1 MLKLLDHGQRLM
13 AHLSLVRLG
22 LAGSWVASAGP
33 ALTDSL
39 SHTHRA
45 LTRLLA
51 NPAIG
56 SIDAANTSP
65 ARPMVNGWSD
75 ALDALPLTAP
85 EQDGLPWLQ
94 RRLGVL
100 QKDAQ
105 VVQHSVLALTASP
118 ASKTV
123 DLQPEVE
130 S

>member
-22 LAGSWVASAGP
+22 LPGSWVANAGP
-33 ALTDSL
+33 TLTDSL

-51 NPAIG
+51 NPAIV
-56 SIDAANTSP
+56 DTDTANTNP
-65 ARPMVNGWSD
+65 ADLMLSAWSD

-100 QKDAQ
+100 QKDANA
-105 VVQHSVLALTASP
+105 VQQSVLALTACP
-118 ASKTV
+118 PSKTV
-123 DLQPEVE
+123 DLQPEAE